1 MPGWQ
6 VNSSWRVTRIGNL
19 SASFL
24 IYAKIDGQKSAG
36 RRICLRHRRSGG
48 NGRQVRFL
56 SVLVFGLVDRFSA
69 LHVRLMLGSVCLAE
83 HFSRRSSA
91 RRQWRSPVCV
101 KRISVLLEAQAVR
114 MEFRLQLEQ

>member
-56 SVLVFGLVDRFSA
+56 SVLVFGLVDRISA
-69 LHVRLMLGSVCLAE
+69 FEVLLMLGSACLAE
-83 HFSRRSSA
+83 QSVVALMLVCSSSVA
-91 RRQWRSPVCV
+91 FAGVREADQ
-101 KRISVLLEAQAVR
+101 RIT
-114 MEFRLQLEQ
+114 